1 MKTFCSFTVLLYCL
15 ILSAC
20 TNDESPII
28 PSYEGV
34 VVNSLTNQPFEGI
47 TVSVTNGDNTKL
59 STTTDNQGKFN
70 FSLDTEGLS
79 GEYYIQIGN
88 SHTEKKQ
95 IQITGIGRVI
105 NDLGIIKLIPDSK
118 PVCSLT
124 GLKLTNG
131 IIELTGEIQSTGY
144 SEITTVGFILSPNQE
159 MTSNAMDIKG
169 TISGNLFSA
178 SIGET
183 NLQDNVSY
191 FFFAYA
197 KNSAGI
203 GFSEPKQLD
212 TESITPVVRW
222 RNNKESFDYEINVIN
237 LTTTTLTLQAYIANN
252 GGSALTEYGICWS
265 EDGTPGVNG
274 NHKSMNGGSVGEY
287 FTVTI
292 DGLTPVTTYFIR
304 PYAKNRLNA
313 VGYGLTTYLT
323 TEYLPSAQVSIASKL
338 TVGTTQIECNG
349 TVSYTNCTL
358 EEVGFCYSLHADP
371 KVSDNKVKADNI
383 GRSYTCFLNN
393 LKEGTPYFVRP
404 YIITTE
410 KEVFYGN
417 VKAVT
422 TLVNVKITVVD
433 PNNKPISDALVSIV
447 GGNVGEVN
455 TYQYRTGTNGIV
467 NAVLE
472 VANYRVIVTSY
483 PYVQRIVNLDVN
495 SSVQPLT
502 IQMSY

>member
-1 MKTFCSFTVLLYCL
+1 MKKLLYLLSVIFGVIL
-15 ILSAC
+15 IGCSKE
-20 TNDESPII
+20 DSPII

-47 TVSVTNGDNTKL
+47 MVSVTNGSNTKL
-59 STTTDNQGKFN
+59 STTTNNQGEFN
-70 FSLDTEGLS
+70 FSLNTEGLS

-88 SHTEKKQ
+88 SNTEKKQ
-95 IQITGIGRVI
+95 IQITGVGKVK
-105 NDLGIIKLIPDSK
+105 NNLGIIKLIPDSK
-118 PVCSLT
+118 PLCSLT
-124 GLKLTNG
+124 ELKLTNG
-131 IIELTGEIQSTGY
+131 IIELSGEIQSTGY
-144 SEITTVGFILSPNQE
+144 SEITAVGFILSSTQE
-159 MTSNAMDIKG
+159 ITSNAIDIRG
-169 TISGNLFSA
+169 TITGNLFSA
-178 SIGET
+178 SIAET
-183 NLQDNVSY
+183 DLQDNVSY

-203 GFSEPKQLD
+203 GYSEPKQFD
-212 TESITPVVRW
+212 GESITPVVRW

-237 LTTTTLTLQAYIANN
+237 QTATTLTLQAYIAND

-265 EDGTPGVNG
+265 EDGTPTITS

-313 VGYGLTTYLT
+313 IGYGLTTYLT
-323 TEYLPSAQVSIASKL
+323 TEYLPSAQVSIDSKL
-338 TVGTTQIECNG
+338 TVGATYIECNG

-371 KVSDNKVKADNI
+371 KVSDNKVKADNT
-383 GRSYTCFLNN
+383 GRSYSCTLND
-393 LKEGTPYFVRP
+393 LKEGTSYYVRP

-417 VKAVT
+417 VKAVI
-422 TLVNVKITVVD
+422 TLVNVKITVID
-433 PNNKPISDALVSIV
+433 PDNKPISDALVSIV
-447 GGNVGEVN
+447 GGNVGDVN
-455 TYQYRTGTNGIV
+455 TYQYRTGTNGII
-467 NAVLE
+467 NTVLE

-483 PYVQRIVNLDVN
+483 PYAQRIVNLDVN
-495 SSVQPLT
+495 SSFQPLT
-502 IQMSY
+502 IQMAY